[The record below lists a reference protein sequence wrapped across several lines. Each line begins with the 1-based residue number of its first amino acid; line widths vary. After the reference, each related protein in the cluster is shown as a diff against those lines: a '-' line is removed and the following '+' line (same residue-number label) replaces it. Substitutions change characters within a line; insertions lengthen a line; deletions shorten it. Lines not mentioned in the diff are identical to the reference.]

1 MFKNYFK
8 VAFRVFSKN
17 RLITFINVFGL
28 GLAMTVGMMVM
39 IRMQQDMSYDN
50 FHPQSG
56 SIFRIISSYH
66 KKSGEQWKM
75 ATTSLPLRQQIAD
88 NFKNIQAVVNVYP
101 ALSGK
106 VKVDDREFYL
116 NGAFTEPSFFDI
128 FGFTFRAGNPSTA
141 LKEPNTLV
149 ISQTAAKKYFG
160 NEEPLGK
167 LLTLETGETFMV
179 TGVLNDPPSKTHFD
193 YDAFASWSS
202 VKQMEDRKTLAAKS
216 SDWFALNT
224 AYTFIRIAP
233 QGSQTG
239 VDAQLTNLAT
249 ILNKNN
255 TDGEVT
261 FTAQEFDKISPSGE
275 MLGNEMNGVSPWGKI
290 IAEIIIAAV
299 ILLAACFNYTNLTV
313 ARALSRAKEVGI
325 RKIAGARRIH
335 VFVQYVIEALLLSLL
350 ALCLAWIFLSFI
362 VRYAPFN
369 DEYEFIP
376 SAFRYNS
383 PFVMYTI
390 TFGLLA
396 GLLAGIAP
404 AWILSA
410 FTPLRV
416 MKNLTTAKIMGK
428 VSIQKTLIVFQ
439 YSLSLFIII
448 FLLTFYRQFSF
459 MGKIDRGFA
468 KDNIMVVPLN
478 GIKAERAIRDING
491 IAGIRSSA
499 AMSAEISKRFSG
511 MTMPAWTDDPQKA
524 LKLQYY
530 FADQDFIPTMQL
542 KILAGGNFQTKATA
556 SAIEDILIN
565 EQAAI
570 GLGFKDYAKAVG
582 QLIKTSDTTQMRIA
596 GVLKNFNYESPG
608 FPVSPLAFRTSQ
620 DACNFL
626 YISVENNVDRQAI
639 AQKVASTLQT
649 SLHGITVR
657 PSWLD
662 EDLQR
667 ANDQT
672 ATISLLGYL
681 AFIATA
687 IATLGLLGLVT
698 YTVQVKRKE
707 ISIRKIIGATEKQ
720 LVSMLSRRFIKLI
733 FIAGFI
739 AVPLGFLAGHLFL
752 RNFVVRTGD
761 SLFSAVLCFAFL
773 LCIGLTAIISQTLSA
788 ATANPVKDLHT
799 E

>member
-8 VAFRVFSKN
+8 VAFRVFNRN

-39 IRMQQDMSYDN
+39 IRMQEDMSYDN

-56 SIFRIISSYH
+56 SILRIISAYY
-66 KKSGEQWKM
+66 KKSGEQWRM
-75 ATTSLPLRQQIAD
+75 ATTSLPLRQQIEG
-88 NFKNIQAVVNVYP
+88 NFKNVQAVANVYP

-106 VKVDDREFYL
+106 IKVDGKEFYL

-128 FGFTFRAGNPSTA
+128 FGFTFHSGNPSTA
-141 LKEPNTLV
+141 LKEPNTIV

-160 NEEPLGK
+160 NENPLGK
-167 LLTLETGETFMV
+167 LLMLETGENFIV
-179 TGVLNDPPSKTHFD
+179 TGVLNAPPSKTHFN
-193 YDAFASWSS
+193 YEAFASWAS
-202 VKQMEDRKTLAAKS
+202 VKQMEDRKTLAVKS
-216 SDWFALNT
+216 SDWFALNA
-224 AYTFIRIAP
+224 AYTFVKNTP
-233 QGSQTG
+233 HGNKSG
-239 VDAQLTNLAT
+239 MDLQLKNLAT
-249 ILNKNN
+249 ALNKNN

-325 RKIAGARRIH
+325 RKIAGARRVH
-335 VFVQYVIEALLLSLL
+335 VFVQYLIEAILLSML
-350 ALCLAWIFLSFI
+350 ALCLAWIFLSLI
-362 VRYAPFN
+362 IRYAPFN

-390 TFGLLA
+390 ASGLFA

-404 AWILSA
+404 AWMLSA

-428 VSIQKTLIVFQ
+428 VSIQKALIVFQ

-459 MGKIDRGFA
+459 MGKADRGFA

-478 GIKAERAIRDING
+478 GLKAERIIQEINS
-491 IAGIRSSA
+491 IAGIHSSG
-499 AMSAEISKRFSG
+499 AMSAEISKKFSG
-511 MTMPAWTDDPQKA
+511 MSMPAWTDDPQKA

-530 FADQDFIPTMQL
+530 FADPGFIPTMQL
-542 KILAGGNFQTKATA
+542 KVLAGNNFPA
-556 SAIEDILIN
+556 SATRPAIENILIN

-570 GLGFKDYAKAVG
+570 GLGFKDYEKAIG
-582 QLIKTSDTTQMRIA
+582 QLIRINDTTQMRIT
-596 GVLKNFNYESPG
+596 GILKNFNYEDPG
-608 FPVSPLAFRTSQ
+608 RPVFPLAFRTLQ
-620 DACNFL
+620 DAYNYV
-626 YISVENNVDRQAI
+626 YISIENNADKQAI
-639 AQKVASTLQT
+639 ALKVASTLQT
-649 SLHGITVR
+649 SLHCTPILT
-657 PSWLD
+657 SWLD
-662 EDLQR
+662 EDLKR

-720 LVSMLSRRFIKLI
+720 LASMLSGRFIKLI

-739 AVPLGFLAGHLFL
+739 AVPIGFMAGHLFL
-752 RNFVVRTGD
+752 QNFVERTTD
-761 SLFSAVLCFAFL
+761 SLLSAFLCFAFL
-773 LCIGLTAIISQTLSA
+773 LCIGLTTIISQTLRAA
-788 ATANPVKDLHT
+788 ATNPVKDLHT